1 MYLGSWNSCDGVFFK
16 EQKSPPRFASYSR
29 VVSQIRLFQVTY
41 ETAYGCPY
49 HPKANVCFVAVM
61 ETFPLVKQIFRAE
74 RNIWAARMC
83 QNRTDAC
90 LLKTQLKK
98 KKKPPCTWLLVVQ
111 PQWVK
116 QEITYCGCHS
126 NPSSWVHLCTYFCLG
141 FSLPEN
147 GDNHSK
153 WFCSRLRFFFSFHL
167 FSLFLKINLFFW
179 IRNMFTWDT
188 VPKNIQWKV
197 CLQSVSPATSLL
209 SIWDQHYLFLVCL
222 YFMHVH
228 TTT

>member
-1 MYLGSWNSCDGVFFK
+1 MYLGAWNYCDGVFFK

-29 VVSQIRLFQVTY
+29 IVSQIRLFQVTY

-98 KKKPPCTWLLVVQ
+98 KKKPPCTWLLGVQ

-116 QEITYCGCHS
+116 QEIRYCRCHS
-126 NPSSWVHLCTYFCLG
+126 NPSSWVRLCTYFCLG

-153 WFCSRLRFFFSFHL
+153 WFCSQLRFFFLLPLIFFVVKNYSFESEICSHGTQ
-167 FSLFLKINLFFW
+167 F
-179 IRNMFTWDT
+179 IRIYSE
-188 VPKNIQWKV
+188 K
-197 CLQSVSPATSLL
+197 SVSPATSLL
-209 SIWDQHYLFLVCL
+209 SIWDQHYLFLVSL